1 MTLFLVVGIVGVVL
15 LLVALVAD
23 DVLGSAVDSIDF
35 TGGYLSTTAI
45 AAFLAAFGF
54 GGALVVSGGGSQT
67 TGAVVGLAAGLVVG
81 GIAAVVTRSML
92 NSRTDETITPEHV
105 VGSAGTVITAIAEGG
120 FGEVSVLVAGQ
131 PLKLNARA
139 DEPLAMGTAVTVT
152 ASLSSTSV
160 KVTRRPE

>member
-1 MTLFLVVGIVGVVL
+1 MTLFLVIGVVGVVL

-23 DVLGSAVDSIDF
+23 DVLGSALDNIDF

-54 GGALVVSGGGSQT
+54 GGALVVSGGGSQAV
-67 TGAVVGLAAGLVVG
+67 GAAVGLVAGLVVG
-81 GIAAVVTRSML
+81 GVAAFVTKSML
-92 NSRTDETITPEHV
+92 NSRTDVTITPEHV
-105 VGSAGTVITAIAEGG
+105 VGSTGTVITGIALGG

-139 DEPLAMGTAVTVT
+139 DEALPMGTPVTVT
-152 ASLSSTSV
+152 ASLSATSV
-160 KVTRRPE
+160 KVSRRDG